1 LKLLNSISD
10 KNISSFEIKDKT
22 QSIDKLISNLKKED
36 YVEIVQPNYIYQ
48 INSINSNDTNR
59 DNLWALDNAG
69 QSIESQT

>member
-22 QSIDKLISNLKKED
+22 QSIDKLINNLKKED